1 MKDEE
6 IKLEEIEVSLTLR
19 GSGEVV
25 RGEGGKTV
33 NLVQIEQEKQEKLLI
48 IDLPKTKRPPPP
60 FYRAVVHVV
69 NRQNILP

>member
-33 NLVQIEQEKQEKLLI
+33 NLS
-48 IDLPKTKRPPPP
+48 T
-60 FYRAVVHVV
+60 
-69 NRQNILP
+69 N